1 MRQILTFPT
10 ILLLI
15 LLASITGC
23 SSKKNTVQVNAITL
37 SGKIEQLGMTTFQY
51 GTHLLNVSS
60 KTYALKSSKL
70 DLNKYIDQSVTIKG
84 TKTPGYPIEGGPELI
99 EVLEVTLK

>member
-1 MRQILTFPT
+1 MRQILTFPA

-15 LLASITGC
+15 LFALITGC
-23 SSKKNTVQVNAITL
+23 SSKKNIAQVDTITL
-37 SGKIEQLGMTTFQY
+37 SGKVEQLGMTTFQY
-51 GTHLLNVSS
+51 GTHLLNVPG

-99 EVLEVTLK
+99 EVLEILAR